1 MEVITEKGH
10 TFAEELQKVS
20 YIILAYIVAF
30 CPHDLGVAGF
40 LLCPFPL
47 CATVASSENCSVL
60 ILK

>member
-40 LLCPFPL
+40 LLCPLLL
-47 CATVASSENCSVL
+47 CATGG
-60 ILK
+60 

>member
-30 CPHDLGVAGF
+30 CPYDFGVAGF
-40 LLCPFPL
+40 LLCPLPL
-47 CATVASSENCSVL
+47 CATVASYF
-60 ILK
+60 